1 LRLGIRSLL
10 ALLALLALV
19 VLACAAGANAAAM
32 LAHGRFTQVAVYR
45 PAREVK
51 QFVLLLSGQGGG
63 KVNLAEAAQALANE
77 GAMVA
82 IVNTPELLGSLERD
96 AASCTSPDGDLENLS
111 RYVQAY
117 YRLPTYITPILIGY
131 AEGATFAYAMI
142 SQAPPDL
149 FAGAVS
155 LQFCRTLPLKRPLCP
170 SATLESTPAGEGIQL
185 APATRVQ
192 VPWIALQ
199 IEGSGACAAPL
210 TPEFVAQVPH
220 AQEIVIPAHGSAWTT
235 TASWL
240 PQFLS
245 AYRKIAAQR
254 VPEPPPPASLSDL
267 PIIEEPARGN
277 NDLFAVFLS
286 GDGGW
291 AGIDKN
297 VAASLIARG
306 ISVAGVDSLRYFW
319 EARTPQG
326 LADDMD
332 RILRYY
338 AFHWKK
344 KRALLIGYSQGADV
358 LPFAINRLPAAT
370 RRRVALAALLGL
382 DERADFEFHLS
393 SWVLN
398 GDSGL
403 PVRPEILKLAVP
415 TALCIYGDDDADSL
429 CPHLHDTRV
438 KIVKLAGGHHF
449 NGDYDAVAQAVV
461 EAAAPRVRAN

>member
-1 LRLGIRSLL
+1 MRLGVR
-10 ALLALLALV
+10 ALLALA
-19 VLACAAGANAAAM
+19 VLAGTAAAPAADM
-32 LAHGRFTQVAVYR
+32 LAHGRFTQVAIYR
-45 PAREVK
+45 PARDVK
-51 QFVLLLSGQGGG
+51 QFVLFLSGPNGA
-63 KVNLAEAAQALANE
+63 KANLPDAVQALVNE

-82 IVNTPELLGSLERD
+82 VINTPELLASLERD

-111 RYVQAY
+111 RYLQAY
-117 YRLPTYITPILIGY
+117 YRLPTYITPILVGY
-131 AEGATFAYAMI
+131 AEGGTFAYAMI

-149 FAGAVS
+149 FAGALS
-155 LQFCRTLPLKRPLCP
+155 LQFCRALPLKRPLCP
-170 SATLESTPAGEGIQL
+170 SGSLQSTPDGAGIEL

-199 IEGSGACAAPL
+199 IEGGGACAAAL
-210 TPEFVAQVPH
+210 TPEFTAQVPH
-220 AQEIVIPAHGSAWTT
+220 AEEIVVPAHGASWTT

-254 VPEPPPPASLSDL
+254 IPEPPPPASLADL
-267 PIIEEPARGN
+267 PIIEERASGT

-297 VAASLIARG
+297 VAAALVTRG

-319 EARTPQG
+319 EVRTPQG
-326 LADDMD
+326 LAADLD

-344 KRALLIGYSQGADV
+344 KRALVIGYSQGADV
-358 LPFAINRLPAAT
+358 LPFAINRLPVAT
-370 RRRVALAALLGL
+370 RRRVALAAMLGP
-382 DERADFEFHLS
+382 DQRADFEFHLS
-393 SWVLN
+393 SWVTN

-415 TALCIYGDDDADSL
+415 AALCIYGDDDKDSL
-429 CPHLHDTRV
+429 CPHLQDIHV

-449 NGDYDAVAQAVV
+449 NGDYDAVAQVV
-461 EAAAPRVRAN
+461 VAAAAPRARAN

>member
-1 LRLGIRSLL
+1 VRRCCAWLL
-10 ALLALLALV
+10 ALAMSASAV
-19 VLACAAGANAAAM
+19 GANAPDM
-32 LAHGRFTQVAVYR
+32 LAHGRFSQLGVYR
-45 PAREVK
+45 PAHEVK
-51 QFVLLLSGQGGG
+51 QFVLLLSGAGGG
-63 KVNLAEAAQALANE
+63 KANLTDAALALVDE

-82 IVNTPELLGSLERD
+82 LINTPELLASLERD

-117 YRLPTYITPILIGY
+117 YRLPTYITPILMGY
-131 AEGATFAYAMI
+131 AEGGTFAYAMI

-170 SATLESTPAGEGIQL
+170 SATLQSTPDAKGIEL
-185 APATRVQ
+185 SPAIRLQ
-192 VPWIALQ
+192 VPWIAVQ
-199 IEGSGACAAPL
+199 MEGGGACAAPL
-210 TPEFVAQVPH
+210 SADFVTAVPH
-220 AQEIVIPAHGSAWTT
+220 AQEILVPAARSGWTA

-240 PQFLS
+240 PQFLA
-245 AYRKIAAQR
+245 AYQKIAAQR
-254 VPEPPPPASLSDL
+254 VPEPPPPATLSDL
-267 PIIEEPARGN
+267 PIIEERANGTS
-277 NDLFAVFLS
+277 DLFAIFLS

-297 VAASLIARG
+297 VAASLLARG

-326 LADDMD
+326 LAGDVD

-370 RRRVALAALLGL
+370 RRRVALAAMLGL
-382 DERADFEFHLS
+382 DARADFEFHLS
-393 SWVLN
+393 NWVMN

-403 PVRPEILKLAVP
+403 PVRPEILKLTVP
-415 TALCIYGDDDADSL
+415 VALCIYGDDDADSL
-429 CPHLHDTRV
+429 CPHLADTRV
-438 KIVKLAGGHHF
+438 KVVKLVGGHHF

-461 EAAAPRVRAN
+461 AAAAPRARAN